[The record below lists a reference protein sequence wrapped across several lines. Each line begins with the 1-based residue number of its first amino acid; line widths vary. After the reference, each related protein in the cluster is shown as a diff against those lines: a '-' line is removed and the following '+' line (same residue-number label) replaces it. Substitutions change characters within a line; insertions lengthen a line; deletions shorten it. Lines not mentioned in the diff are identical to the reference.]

1 MQALHRPLS
10 YQQPHPWAKTV
21 NPLSW
26 DSFPLPLYLPLPG
39 KTIKQLFSTS
49 PQTLS
54 GRFDSVLVHTCWSF
68 SFCSRICHLSICYF
82 DIRAEGDWTEGD
94 WEVTKSVPAC
104 PPSICLKTEV
114 IHLCPTLCDPMD
126 CGLPGSSVHGIF
138 QARVLQWVAISFSR
152 GSSQPRDQTQVYH
165 IAGRWFTIW
174 ATREALFA

>member
-68 SFCSRICHLSICYF
+68 SFCSRIRHLSICYF

-126 CGLPGSSVHGIF
+126 CSQSSRQGSCSGLPFPSPGDLPNPGIKPRSITL
-138 QARVLQWVAISFSR
+138 QADGLPSEPPGRPYSPKSR
-152 GSSQPRDQTQVYH
+152 S
-165 IAGRWFTIW
+165 
-174 ATREALFA
+174 